1 MENHGKRS
9 SCVPSCYNTLR
20 CCQKRLSGIP
30 RRRYKRHDA
39 QNNNDVPL
47 NIYEGTTKC
56 AIQAD
61 EVLQL
66 EHIRTVYAM
75 FRAHSLDV
83 SPRVAYV
90 FLNIKHAAC
99 IDVFACARAVSG
111 GLPRTAGSL
120 FHAVILEQHT
130 SLLKENTSAD
140 STVPRKSTSLGRSKH
155 ERTTKR
161 VTSLVTRFYH
171 TALSSRS
178 HGPYLCNTI

>member
-9 SCVPSCYNTLR
+9 LCAPSCYNTLR
-20 CCQKRLSGIP
+20 CCQKRLPGIP
-30 RRRYKRHDA
+30 RRRYKRHGA
-39 QNNNDVPL
+39 QDNNDVPL

-56 AIQAD
+56 VIQVD

-66 EHIRTVYAM
+66 EHIHAVYAM

-83 SPRVAYV
+83 SPRFAHVS
-90 FLNIKHAAC
+90 LNTRQAARVG
-99 IDVFACARAVSG
+99 VFACARAVSD

-120 FHAVILEQHT
+120 FHAVILEQHI

-161 VTSLVTRFYH
+161 VTSLMTRFYH

-178 HGPYLCNTI
+178 HDPYLHNTG